1 MGLLLHKPLGHRVHL
16 LCSVLLHQLAAAAV
30 PLIKQTDQV
39 VGLVEVVVG
48 LVPLLLLV
56 ALETLHL
63 FRQVKGA
70 TVAGIAEAI
79 LLHILLVV
87 EVAQAQWV
95 EVVLVLLVERVEQV
109 RHHLFLVAASL
120 MLVAAVDQMAT
131 AGHWVRVA
139 QAVGLRGPLVPEPME
154 RQILEAVHHQ
164 GQMQQAAQAALAS

>member
-1 MGLLLHKPLGHRVHL
+1 MGLFLHKPLGHRVHL

-30 PLIKQTDQV
+30 PLTKQTDRVVGQV
-39 VGLVEVVVG
+39 AVAVGLVA
-48 LVPLLLLV
+48 LLLLV

-120 MLVAAVDQMAT
+120 MLVVAVGQMAM
-131 AGHWVRVA
+131 AG
-139 QAVGLRGPLVPEPME
+139 Q
-154 RQILEAVHHQ
+154 
-164 GQMQQAAQAALAS
+164 